1 MNLIELKVEN
11 VRGLRDLHLQ
21 MDGKNVVISG
31 ANGAGKSC
39 VVDAIDF
46 LFTGNI
52 SRLTGAGTRGISLSR
67 HGPHIDEQPKT
78 ARVTAAVRLEGL
90 GAPVQIERCMD
101 EPDLLI
107 CPDEAR
113 APLNEVA
120 ALMQRGGVILTRRD
134 ILRYVT
140 AEAGKRAD
148 EIELLLNLKDIDDVR
163 SALQRA
169 KTELSRDETASNQAI
184 KTAQADV
191 NVTLSLNSFSDEGLL
206 QMVNEL
212 RETLGGTLLDL
223 PKSAGLREGISP
235 QSAFEP
241 TSAAVNPVLIR
252 AAMQNIQLQ
261 VAADLANAD
270 ELLRRDVAELKANEA
285 LLEELERLELT
296 EQAARFVDD
305 STTECPI
312 CGTEWPEGH
321 LQQHLA
327 TKLAAARNAKL
338 TRDNIQLTAEMIAAP
353 ARELKAN
360 VTALTDGLRAVGVDP
375 ESEDAVAL
383 DNWSHS
389 LDDLLKALINPIEQ
403 YLDSGLKGEQVAT
416 LCKPKS
422 LDDLL
427 NRVVSRIGENLP
439 EPTPGQTAWD
449 KLTRLE
455 ESVRALESRIREQ
468 QTASRNSERSNI
480 LLSEFDKARDL
491 VLGSLYTKIAQ
502 RFVDYYSLLH
512 DHERENFSAS
522 LRPQR
527 ASLNFE
533 VDFLGRGNHP
543 PHALHS
549 EGHQDS
555 MGVCLFLALNEE
567 LAVGKPGFFV
577 LDDVVMSVDAGHR
590 KDICRLLN
598 DRFSE
603 SQFIITTH
611 DRTWAKQLK
620 QERVVEG
627 PRDIEFT
634 NWTLETGPHTHQ
646 QIDLWEGIKSDLA
659 RDDVHEAAFKLRRG
673 SEDFF
678 ERVCDALGAQV
689 TYNSEMRWQLDDWL
703 GAAQSQYKDLVARAL
718 RAASSW
724 SNQEA
729 VETLKEVES
738 VRKQVFDQISIEQWA
753 INAAVHYNN
762 WENLSTEEFE
772 VVADAF
778 KGLHGL
784 FECSACGQFLE
795 AVPRKNRPEV
805 VKCRCGKVNWNLHGK

>member
-1 MNLIELKVEN
+1 
-11 VRGLRDLHLQ
+11 
-21 MDGKNVVISG
+21 
-31 ANGAGKSC
+31 
-39 VVDAIDF
+39 
-46 LFTGNI
+46 
-52 SRLTGAGTRGISLSR
+52 
-67 HGPHIDEQPKT
+67 
-78 ARVTAAVRLEGL
+78 
-90 GAPVQIERCMD
+90 
-101 EPDLLI
+101 
-107 CPDEAR
+107 
-113 APLNEVA
+113 
-120 ALMQRGGVILTRRD
+120 
-134 ILRYVT
+134 
-140 AEAGKRAD
+140 
-148 EIELLLNLKDIDDVR
+148 
-163 SALQRA
+163 
-169 KTELSRDETASNQAI
+169 
-184 KTAQADV
+184 
-191 NVTLSLNSFSDEGLL
+191 
-206 QMVNEL
+206 
-212 RETLGGTLLDL
+212 
-223 PKSAGLREGISP
+223 
-235 QSAFEP
+235 
-241 TSAAVNPVLIR
+241 
-252 AAMQNIQLQ
+252 MQNIQLQ

-375 ESEDAVAL
+375 ESEDVVAL

-491 VLGSLYTKIAQ
+491 VLRSLYTKIAQ

-512 DHERENFSAS
+512 DHERENFSAN

-659 RDDVHEAAFKLRRG
+659 RDDVHDAAFKLRRG

-753 INAAVHYNN
+753 HQRCGPLQQLGKFVHRGIRGCCRRFQRPTRSLRMLRLRSVFGSSPTQKSPRSGQMPLRESQLEPS
-762 WENLSTEEFE
+762 WK
-772 VVADAF
+772 VRF
-778 KGLHGL
+778 KGWSGIEKCDDDRHLRSPPGTTL
-784 FECSACGQFLE
+784 RREAAGMRTARCSHQDDW
-795 AVPRKNRPEV
+795 PETRYAPAPDDRASDEGGREPLPQ
-805 VKCRCGKVNWNLHGK
+805 K